1 MFDFFASRIA
11 FADSLVERLKGKKK
25 RLRSLSLKRAEKEL
39 ELQCFGERLSNWPER
54 LTSIPPRISSGSL
67 KGITAEM
74 FNENTE
80 LWKKRVPYYKTL
92 DYQLAE
98 TRRFRNLLDMN
109 AYLGG
114 FAAAMIDEPVWVM
127 NVVLVEAEINTLGV
141 VGGLIGT
148 YQNCVAS

>member
-1 MFDFFASRIA
+1 
-11 FADSLVERLKGKKK
+11 
-25 RLRSLSLKRAEKEL
+25 
-39 ELQCFGERLSNWPER
+39 
-54 LTSIPPRISSGSL
+54 
-67 KGITAEM
+67 M

-80 LWKKRVPYYKTL
+80 LWKKKVAYYKTL
-92 DYQLAE
+92 DYKLAE
-98 TRRFRNLLDMN
+98 PGRFRNLLDMN

-148 YQNCVAS
+148 YQNWYVFLSFAY